1 MGDQPPESSHSNSVD
16 SGIGNL
22 NNAKDNF
29 HHHPL
34 KFVDNLSD
42 QKHIVLFYEELEAAR
57 IVEYHYLMNGLLKGQ
72 DGIHIISDDIDIS
85 SVEDEMIKSGIDV
98 EDFKK
103 KGLLHIRQVS
113 ARNYREGPVK
123 GFDSI
128 VKDIVA
134 ELKSPSRFRM
144 IARAIPDVSTEEHIT
159 DELEVECAYHS
170 TFHNFG
176 GSLLCSYQVEQ
187 IEPKRRGKWI
197 EDILQNHHSAIF
209 ITKPGEGIAF
219 NME

>member
-1 MGDQPPESSHSNSVD
+1 MSDSPETNHSNSVD
-16 SGIGNL
+16 SRIGNL
-22 NNAKDNF
+22 SNAKNNT
-29 HHHPL
+29 HHDPL
-34 KFVDNLSD
+34 KFVDTLGD
-42 QKHIVLFYEELEAAR
+42 QKHIVLFYEKLEAAR
-57 IVEYHYLMNGLLKGQ
+57 IIEYRYLRNGLLKGQ
-72 DGIHIISDDIDIS
+72 DGIHIIPDDIDIS
-85 SVEDEMIKSGIDV
+85 SIQNEMIKSGIDF

-113 ARNYREGPVK
+113 ARDYRENPVK

-128 VKDIVA
+128 VKEIVA

-209 ITKPGEGIAF
+209 VTKPGQGIAF